1 MANINARSPYIITIN
16 EALQIE
22 TKIELFLW
30 NGSGSAPALP
40 TYTES
45 KLIPSPTNTA
55 TYYNISPFIR
65 EFIKHTTLQAQP
77 ATNSATPTSQWCN
90 VLVKKYIKTTTT
102 FSLVGTNLEVKAT
115 NGYGYFLD
123 GSNPS
128 LPEYSM
134 PVGDYQY
141 NAGSASG
148 WITVFTGSIRKAR
161 WTNLD
166 TLVVNTET
174 MTANTFRDVAKVYT
188 GWGAVGNKLELL
200 DISDTVLFT
209 YNFTP
214 KESCKYTP
222 VKIDFVNRFGA
233 WQREWFYSASNDS
246 LVVEGSDYNLMLENF
261 PSYLFTEGQRKVF
274 NVNGKKTIK
283 VNTNWV
289 AESFK
294 DVISQIMLSE
304 TILID
309 GLPAKLNTKNI
320 ELQKH
325 INNKMINYQLDFEF
339 LYDVIN
345 SIV

>member
-1 MANINARSPYIITIN
+1 MANINARSPFIITIN

-22 TKIELFLW
+22 TKVELFLW
-30 NGSGSAPALP
+30 NGIGSAPALP

-77 ATNSATPTSQWCN
+77 ATTSATPTTQWCN
-90 VLVKKYIKTTTT
+90 VLVKKYKKTTTT
-102 FSLVGTNLEVKAT
+102 FVLVGTNLDVKAID
-115 NGYGYFLD
+115 GYGFFLD

-128 LPEYSM
+128 LPEYSLI
-134 PVGDYQY
+134 PADYQY
-141 NAGSASG
+141 NIDSSVG
-148 WITVFTGSIRKAR
+148 WITVYTGSIRKAR

-174 MTANTFRDVAKVYT
+174 MTADTFRDVSKVYT
-188 GWGAVGNKLELL
+188 GWESVGNKLEFL

-222 VKIDFVNRFGA
+222 VRIDFVNRFGA
-233 WQREWFYSASNDS
+233 WRREWFYAASNDT
-246 LVVEGSDYNLMLENF
+246 LTVEGSEYNLMLENF
-261 PSYLFTEGQRKVF
+261 PSYLYTEGQRKMF
-274 NVNGKKTIK
+274 NVNGKNSIK

-289 AESFK
+289 DESFK
-294 DVISQIMLSE
+294 NVISEIMLSE
-304 TILID
+304 NILID
-309 GLPAKLNTKNI
+309 GLPAKLNTKTI
-320 ELQKH
+320 DLQKH

-339 LYDVIN
+339 AYDAIN
-345 SIV
+345 NIV